1 VSVSP
6 GVVATPMGHAE
17 LAGPFGDVMRDMVE
31 GSATRRLGSP
41 DDIAAVAEF
50 LVGRGASF
58 ITGTDVLV
66 DGGVVA
72 ALRHAAALD
81 RPDA

>member
-6 GVVATPMGHAE
+6 GVIATPMGHAE
-17 LAGPFGDVMRDMVE
+17 LDGPFGDVMRTMVE
-31 GSATRRLGSP
+31 TSGTQRLGTP
-41 DDIAAVAEF
+41 EDIAAVVEF
-50 LVGRGASF
+50 LVSPAASF

-72 ALRHAAALD
+72 AMRSAAPVPPE
-81 RPDA
+81 RP